1 METRNIPAP
10 GNEFYRKRFN
20 STACFAVAILLF
32 FLPFAEFKCGGMTI
46 IENSGIGIA
55 TGQTWKP
62 ATGWGKDEFTR
73 KIRESG
79 KSSEYLMK
87 DSVNIF
93 AVAALAAGVFGIA
106 VSFAKVN
113 WRSTAGMCAGILG
126 AAMLIALMIQFRIQ
140 MHSAL
145 SGRDKTGDGPDLNM
159 GGIIKVQFTFWY
171 YLSLAAFLTGAFL
184 DYMRDKLAL
193 RDAMAQAV
201 DFEFQEKARAQ
212 VPER

>member
-1 METRNIPAP
+1 METSQSPPAAQD
-10 GNEFYRKRFN
+10 FYRKRFN
-20 STACFAVAILLF
+20 STVCFTLALLLF

-55 TGQTWKP
+55 TGQPWKP
-62 ATGWGKDEFTR
+62 SIGWGKDEFTR
-73 KIRESG
+73 KIREAG
-79 KSSEYLMK
+79 KNSESLMK
-87 DSVNIF
+87 DNVNIF
-93 AVAALAAGVFGIA
+93 ALAALAAGVFGIA
-106 VSFAKVN
+106 VAFTRVN

-126 AAMLIALMIQFRIQ
+126 AVMLIALMIQFRIQ

-145 SGRDKTGDGPDLNM
+145 AGRDKTAGEPDLNM
-159 GGIIKVQFTFWY
+159 GGIIRVQFTFWY

-201 DFEFQEKARAQ
+201 DFEFQEKANAQ
-212 VPER
+212 VPVR